1 MAAFLLV
8 TTDGKRMDG
17 LQPTQAMIDAGIKK
31 LIENGVDIETL
42 WGDIEISLEDLL
54 CFVWQAM
61 KEAQI
66 D

>member
-1 MAAFLLV
+1 ME
-8 TTDGKRMDG
+8 G
-17 LQPTQAMIDAGIKK
+17 LQPTQAMIDAGIKE

-61 KEAQI
+61 KSAQI
-66 D
+66 E

>member
-1 MAAFLLV
+1 MV
-8 TTDGKRMDG
+8 TTEGKRMEG
-17 LQPTQAMIDAGIKK
+17 LQPTQVMIDAGIKE

-61 KEAQI
+61 KSAQI